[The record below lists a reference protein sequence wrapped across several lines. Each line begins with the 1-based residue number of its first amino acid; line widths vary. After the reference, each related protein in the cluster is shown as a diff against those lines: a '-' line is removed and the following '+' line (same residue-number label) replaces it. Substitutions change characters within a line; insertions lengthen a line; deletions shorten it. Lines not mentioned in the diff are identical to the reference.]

1 MKALI
6 LAGGRGKRLGNI
18 TDSINKCMLP
28 FEGKPVLEYNMER
41 AADIDEVDQIVI
53 VVGHRAEDI
62 INKYGIAYKGK
73 KITYVIQPEP
83 KGLVHAID
91 CAKDTMG
98 KDDFFLLLGDEILL
112 NSRHRELIQKFREE
126 NVFAVCGVMLQKDR
140 SKISRTYTVLTGENG
155 RIFRL
160 IEKPRR
166 PLDNWQG
173 TGHCVFKNEILSY
186 IERTPIHPE
195 RGEKE
200 LPDLIQCAVDDG
212 QLVKIFNICDE
223 YTNINSREDLE
234 EAQSIISNKR
244 SPNITAEASWRL

>member
-1 MKALI
+1 VKALI
-6 LAGGRGKRLGNI
+6 LAGGRGKRLDNV

-28 FEGKPVLEYNMER
+28 FEGKPVLEHNMER
-41 AADIDEVDQIVI
+41 AADLDEVDQIVI

-91 CAKDTMG
+91 CAKDAIG
-98 KDDFFLLLGDEILL
+98 KDDFFLLLGDEILI
-112 NSRHRELIQKFREE
+112 NSRHRELIKKFNKE
-126 NVFAVCGVMLQKDR
+126 NLFAVCGVTLQKDR

-234 EAQSIISNKR
+234 EAQIIISNKR
-244 SPNITAEASWRL
+244 SPHITAEGG